1 MKKVFAILAVTM
13 MVAGA
18 TTTAA
23 TARSYHHYRYHHHYG
38 WMGFRSSN
46 AELRGNNANS
56 AWGRNSLANPNVA
69 AGIGK

>member
-1 MKKVFAILAVTM
+1 MKKVFAIVAVAM

-18 TTTAA
+18 TMTTASA
-23 TARSYHHYRYHHHYG
+23 HRYYHHYRHHYG
-38 WMGFRSSN
+38 WLGFRSSN

-56 AWGRNSLANPNVA
+56 AWGRNSLANPSVA

>member
-1 MKKVFAILAVTM
+1 MKKLFAILAVTM
-13 MVAGA
+13 IVAG
-18 TTTAA
+18 TTAA
-23 TARSYHHYRYHHHYG
+23 SARSYHHYRHHHYG
-38 WMGFRSSN
+38 WGFRASN